1 MGVPSPHRL
10 PPAAPFHPIPGLSG
24 PPGHCCLLWR
34 GAERRHTRAGQH
46 APRRH
51 GLSLCPPTYPFGFCY
66 CLPAPAGGYGC
77 GRWLLL
83 PAHPLLPAYLL
94 LPAHPLLPA
103 CLQADVGVDAG
114 CYCLPIPYCP
124 PTCACYCLPAGGR
137 GCGRWLLRSPDH
149 GLCQGGGGR
158 AVGCGGSGRVRGGH

>member
-83 PAHPLLPAYLL
+83 PAHPLLPAYLCL
-94 LPAHPLLPA
+94 LLPA
-103 CLQADVGVDAG
+103 CRRTWVWTLAATLARSWA
-114 CYCLPIPYCP
+114 LPRRRRTRCRLRRQRPGPGRALVRRRYSARRSSV
-124 PTCACYCLPAGGR
+124 PTCGVSGG
-137 GCGRWLLRSPDH
+137 
-149 GLCQGGGGR
+149 
-158 AVGCGGSGRVRGGH
+158 VRGGH